1 MSAAVRG
8 WCPGALRPMMS
19 GDGLVVRLRPRLG
32 RIDGI
37 QAAGLADL
45 ARRHGSGVIELTRRA
60 NLQIRGVTEGAHP
73 ALLEGLAALGLLDPD
88 PETEAR
94 RNILVAPFDAASP
107 RIARRL
113 EAALPLLPPLP
124 AKFGFAVDA
133 GPAPLLGDAPADIR
147 IERSRSG
154 LLVRADGAATGRAVG
169 DADAVSAALDLARW
183 FAARRGA
190 HRRMAPC
197 LREVP
202 LPARFAG
209 TAPCPAAPRP
219 VPGLRPE
226 GALAG
231 LPFGQMAAGTLAAL
245 AAAPGLRLTPWRLIL
260 VEGAR
265 RMPAG
270 LVRDPADPLLA
281 VDACP
286 GAPFCAQASVE
297 TRPLARR
304 LARRLPGLHVSGCA
318 KGCARSAP
326 AAVTL
331 VGRDGRFDLVKHGR
345 AGDTPV
351 RSGLSPEDLDD
362 AFDGPTA

>member
-1 MSAAVRG
+1 MSGPVRG

-32 RIDGI
+32 RIGGA

-60 NLQIRGVTEGAHP
+60 NLQIRGVSEAAHP
-73 ALLEGLAALGLLDPD
+73 ALLDGLAALGPLDPD
-88 PETEAR
+88 PEAEAR
-94 RNILVAPFDAASP
+94 RNILVAPFDADSP
-107 RIARRL
+107 RIAGAL
-113 EAALPLLPPLP
+113 EAALPRLPPLP

-133 GPAPLLGDAPADIR
+133 GPAPLFGSAPADIR
-147 IERSRSG
+147 IERGARG
-154 LLVRADGAATGRAVG
+154 LLLRADGAATGRAVG
-169 DADAVSAALDLARW
+169 ETEAIAAALDLARW

-190 HRRMAPC
+190 HHRMAPL

-202 LPARFAG
+202 LPDRFAG
-209 TAPCPAAPRP
+209 TAPRPAGPRP
-219 VPGLRPE
+219 APGLRPE

-231 LPFGQMAAGTLAAL
+231 LPFGQMEAGTLAAL

-260 VEGAR
+260 VEGAD
-265 RMPAG
+265 RMPPG
-270 LVRDPADPLLA
+270 LVSDPADPLLA

-304 LARRLPGLHVSGCA
+304 LAHRLPGLHVSGCA
-318 KGCARSAP
+318 KGCARSTAAP
-326 AAVTL
+326 VTL
-331 VGRDGRFDLVKHGR
+331 VGRGGRFDLVKHGR
-345 AGDTPV
+345 AGDTPT
-351 RSGLSPEDLDD
+351 RSGLSPEDLEDD
-362 AFDGPTA
+362 LDGLTA